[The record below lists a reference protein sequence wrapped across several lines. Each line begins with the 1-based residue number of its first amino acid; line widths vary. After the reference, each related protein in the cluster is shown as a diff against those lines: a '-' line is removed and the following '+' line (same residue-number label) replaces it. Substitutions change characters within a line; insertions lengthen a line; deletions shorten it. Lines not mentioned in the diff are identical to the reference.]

1 MAPAGA
7 TPMEQGKLQDRP
19 LAGIG
24 FMVAAF
30 VTVGIGDALA
40 KILVTA
46 LPIPQFLLLRSLA
59 VLVLL
64 LPVFARSGGIHVFR
78 TQCLRLHLARCVLN
92 GISLVVFFVALRNLE
107 LATLFAIGFVGP
119 LFMTAISVPIL
130 GEKVGIHRWAAILV
144 GFAGALVII
153 QPGADGIKLVALMAM
168 CSTCLWATSMV
179 IVRKMSATESDATL
193 LAYINTSL
201 LLIGV
206 VGAPFVWQPVTLG
219 QVGFILVLAVTLVV
233 GQWLMLRAFR
243 MAPVGVVAPF
253 QYTGIVWATLIG
265 WIVWDEFPALNVW
278 IGASILIA
286 SGLYVMWRERV
297 RARERKA
304 AEAAAA

>member
-1 MAPAGA
+1 
-7 TPMEQGKLQDRP
+7 
-19 LAGIG
+19 
-24 FMVAAF
+24 
-30 VTVGIGDALA
+30 
-40 KILVTA
+40 
-46 LPIPQFLLLRSLA
+46 
-59 VLVLL
+59 
-64 LPVFARSGGIHVFR
+64 
-78 TQCLRLHLARCVLN
+78 VLN

-153 QPGADGIKLVALMAM
+153 QPGADGIKLMALMAM